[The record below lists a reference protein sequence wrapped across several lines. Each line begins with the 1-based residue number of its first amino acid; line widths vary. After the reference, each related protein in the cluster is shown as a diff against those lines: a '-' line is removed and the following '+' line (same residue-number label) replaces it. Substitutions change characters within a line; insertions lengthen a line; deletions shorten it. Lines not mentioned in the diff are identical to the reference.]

1 MNRKIVSSL
10 TDTVMAQYVDDSG
23 RQLTGYDDDVARDY
37 KGSEPKEG
45 ISADGTTGYKTLANG
60 EKFFYDIETF
70 SDLFHDPEPV
80 ILRAGE
86 GTLRPINTADL
97 LGQAKMKKITCA
109 DIAEQPM
116 AEWSLGVRVPVKEL
130 VEDTQHFMRN
140 ALSILLC
147 AQELGP
153 EHYEFIIRDATELLQ
168 EFDKKYKGGE

>member
-80 ILRAGE
+80 IL
-86 GTLRPINTADL
+86 
-97 LGQAKMKKITCA
+97 
-109 DIAEQPM
+109 
-116 AEWSLGVRVPVKEL
+116 
-130 VEDTQHFMRN
+130 
-140 ALSILLC
+140 
-147 AQELGP
+147 
-153 EHYEFIIRDATELLQ
+153 TELLQ